1 MENLG
6 KVDLEV
12 KGNMGKI
19 IIDHPP
25 ANTLNQN
32 TLGSLSNAIQYL
44 NCNESIRIIII
55 SGKGDKFFAGGA
67 DIKEFGPLNQE
78 TGRIWIRFWHEVFRK
93 IHYSPKIFIA
103 AINGFALGGGC
114 ELALA
119 CDLRIA
125 AETAK
130 LGQPEVNYGII
141 PGGGGTQRLP
151 RIVGI
156 GWAKEL
162 IFTGD
167 IIDAREAYRMGLVN
181 RVVPLH
187 KLEEEVE
194 LLAEKIL
201 KKGPIALRLAK
212 EAIHAAME
220 LPLEE
225 GLKREIELFT
235 QACGTED
242 KNEGAQAFF
251 EKRAPKF
258 KGK

>member
-1 MENLG
+1 MEENG
-6 KVDLEV
+6 KVDLEI
-12 KGNMGKI
+12 KGRIAEI

-25 ANTLNQN
+25 ANTLNQH
-32 TLGSLSNAIQYL
+32 TLSSLGNALQIL
-44 NCNESIRIIII
+44 NCSESVNIIII

-78 TGRIWIRFWHEVFRK
+78 TGRIWIQFWHEVFRK
-93 IHYSPKIFIA
+93 IHYSPKIVIA

-119 CDLRIA
+119 CDLRVA
-125 AETAK
+125 SETAK

-141 PGGGGTQRLP
+141 PAGGGTQRLP
-151 RIVGI
+151 RIAGLT
-156 GWAKEL
+156 WAKEL

-167 IIDAREAYRMGLVN
+167 IISAQEAYRMGIVN
-181 RVVPLH
+181 RVVPLD
-187 KLEEEVE
+187 KLKEEVQK
-194 LLAEKIL
+194 LAEKL
-201 KKGPIALRLAK
+201 LSKGPIALRLAK

-220 LPLEE
+220 LPLEI

-235 QACGTED
+235 IACGTED
-242 KNEGAQAFF
+242 KNEGAKAFF
-251 EKRAPKF
+251 EKRPPQF